1 MKAPVKT
8 KTVKAVRA
16 SKLPDPG
23 IQFYMVAVRE
33 TIARGDVAKIK
44 TLLANVEAVQKAG
57 GLEPMIADLRNAL
70 DRAK

>member
-1 MKAPVKT
+1 MLKK
-8 KTVKAVRA
+8 KTVKAVRP

-44 TLLANVEAVQKAG
+44 TLLANVEEVQKAG
-57 GLEPMIADLRNAL
+57 GLEPLIADLRGAL
-70 DRAK
+70 DRAQ

>member
-1 MKAPVKT
+1 MLKKT
-8 KTVKAVRA
+8 PVKAVRP
-16 SKLPDPG
+16 SKLKDPG

-33 TIARGDVAKIK
+33 TIARGDVASIK